1 MVIMDK
7 QGLIEK
13 ESELKGKI
21 RILEWDKKMKQI
33 NIAKEL
39 KLKEYEKELEAVRKE
54 LQPEQAGEET
64 I

>member
-1 MVIMDK
+1 MDK
-7 QGLIEK
+7 QDLIEK
-13 ESELKGKI
+13 ESELKSKI

-33 NIAKEL
+33 NIAKEF

-54 LQPEQAGEET
+54 LQPEQVVEET

>member
-1 MVIMDK
+1 MDK

-54 LQPEQAGEET
+54 LQPEQTSEET

>member
-54 LQPEQAGEET
+54 LQPEQTSEET

>member
-1 MVIMDK
+1 MDK
-7 QGLIEK
+7 EDLIEK
-13 ESELKGKI
+13 ESELKSKI

-33 NIAKEL
+33 NIAKEF

-54 LQPEQAGEET
+54 LQPEQVVEET